1 MEPRSAQADS
11 HLDNLLIATSIELP
25 WYKSIFKNIGEV
37 LNPPKL
43 PPLELTSKPIEG
55 SEMEVLADLEQPWFK
70 SLIANIKD
78 FINPPKLPP
87 LQITSKAVEV
97 PEIWGAYGGGQG
109 RSGVMS
115 VLIHAGVVLLLLF
128 VFQTPM
134 VQKKVKQVT
143 DLYFTPVQEYKPKL
157 PKAAEKAGGGGG
169 VKDLKPA
176 SHGEAPKFA
185 PKQFVAPTMA
195 IPQPKLPM
203 VPTITADAPKIEA
216 DQYGDP
222 LSKLNEGSLGNGSG
236 TGIGPGNGNGYG
248 PGNGGNMGGGAY
260 KIGGEV
266 SAPTLIS
273 KTEPEYSE
281 EARKAKYS
289 GSVLLSIVVG
299 VDGLPR
305 DIKVVRALG
314 LGLDE
319 KAIEAVMKWRFRPG
333 MKGGRAVPVQAQ
345 VEVSFRL
352 L

>member
-1 MEPRSAQADS
+1 MEPRTVQSDS
-11 HLDNLLIATSIELP
+11 HLDNLLIATNIELP
-25 WYKSIFKNIGEV
+25 WYKSVFKNIGEA

-43 PPLELTSKPIEG
+43 PPLELTSKPLEG
-55 SEMEVLADLEQPWFK
+55 SEMAALGEDLEQPWFK
-70 SLIANIKD
+70 SLVSNIKD

-87 LQITSKAVEV
+87 LEVTSKSVEV
-97 PEIWGAYGGGQG
+97 PEIWGAYGDKQG
-109 RSGVMS
+109 RSGIMS
-115 VLIHAGVVLLLLF
+115 VLIHVGVILLLLF
-128 VFQTPM
+128 AFQTPA
-134 VQKKVKQVT
+134 VQKKMKQVS
-143 DLYFTPVQEYKPKL
+143 DIYLNLQEFKPKL

-169 VKDLKPA
+169 QKDLKPA

-185 PKQFVAPTMA
+185 KKQFVAPTMA

-203 VPTITADAPKIEA
+203 VPTITADIPKIDA
-216 DQYGDP
+216 DQYGAP
-222 LSKLNEGSLGNGSG
+222 NSLLNESSLGNGTG
-236 TGIGPGNGNGYG
+236 TGIGSGNGNGYG
-248 PGNGGNMGGGAY
+248 PGSGGGTGGGAY
-260 KIGGEV
+260 RIGGEV

-289 GSVLLSIVVG
+289 GSVLLSIVVD
-299 VDGLPR
+299 VNGLPR
-305 DIKVVRALG
+305 DIKVVRPLG

-333 MKGGRAVPVQAQ
+333 MKGGRPVPVQAQ